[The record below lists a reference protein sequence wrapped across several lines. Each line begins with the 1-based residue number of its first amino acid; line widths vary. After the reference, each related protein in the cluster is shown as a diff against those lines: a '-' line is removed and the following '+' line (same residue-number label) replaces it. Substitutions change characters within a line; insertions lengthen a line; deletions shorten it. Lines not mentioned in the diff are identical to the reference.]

1 MTARKLSIKMF
12 SDIEINRVIREAVPV
27 VLFSGLTIIAAK
39 IRIPLPWTP
48 VPITLQTVPVL
59 LSGIWLGSIRGSLS
73 QWIYIGLG
81 IIGLPVFASDP
92 VGFSVF
98 LSPTAGYL
106 IGFLIAPLLAGW
118 LYRYSHQKWYSSAGI
133 LWISSLIIFAFG
145 LSNLIFFHGFS
156 VSKAL
161 QVGFY
166 PFIIGDLLKIG
177 FSTSLLQLK
186 KHK

>member
-1 MTARKLSIKMF
+1 MTVRKLSIKTF
-12 SDIEINRVIREAVPV
+12 SDIAISRVIREVIPV
-27 VLFSGLTIIAAK
+27 FLFSGLTIIAAK

-48 VPITLQTVPVL
+48 VPITLQTIPVL
-59 LSGIWLGSIRGSLS
+59 LSGVWLGSIRGSLS
-73 QWIYIGLG
+73 QWIYISLG
-81 IIGLPVFASDP
+81 MIGLPVFSSDQ
-92 VGFSVF
+92 VGFSILF
-98 LSPTAGYL
+98 SPTAGYL

-145 LSNLIFFHGFS
+145 LSNLIVFHGFS
-156 VSKAL
+156 LSKAL
-161 QVGFY
+161 TVGFY

-186 KHK
+186 KHR